1 MRLCGVSGILLANG
15 TDMNKTGEASKL
27 LKPVCVI
34 QRGGQ
39 RVNTRTGLSR
49 DWRHGRKGS

>member
-1 MRLCGVSGILLANG
+1 MSGILLANG